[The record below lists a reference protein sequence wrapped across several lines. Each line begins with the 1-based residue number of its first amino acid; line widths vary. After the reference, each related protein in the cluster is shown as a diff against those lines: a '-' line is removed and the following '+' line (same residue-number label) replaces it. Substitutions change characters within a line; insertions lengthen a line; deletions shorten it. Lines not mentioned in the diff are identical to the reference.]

1 MGKRNRPNY
10 GAVLKTTKD
19 NLFMTHYPFTRL
31 TSSLLLSLVMT
42 HTPVMADKIEDAL
55 IATSKNNPDLQEV
68 RQNVRSGHEKIVQAT
83 ASWRPTVDASASI
96 SGSQVANSGNQK
108 SSGGSTPGG
117 SATNT
122 RQGALTVKQNLFN
135 GGSTVS
141 AVSGVENSIKSSWA
155 SLDVAEQNIFLQAA
169 EAFLNLLSNY
179 SEVTLLK
186 ANELA
191 LKKTLEATQD
201 KFNIGEETRTSVAQ
215 AEGKYAEA
223 VAKRQTSEATL
234 EGYKATYTRITGLK
248 PGNLE
253 KPIGHDGLP
262 DKVEKAIENAQN
274 QNPSIIAAQFD
285 YLAAKDDIG
294 KVGGQLLPKLDLT
307 AQSARTEARSS
318 THYIFND
325 RDYRSNDFN
334 TNNSVT
340 LNLTVPLYE
349 GGSVRSQKREAHE
362 VSTAK
367 RIAVEKVRR
376 QVIEQ
381 AIQFWQNFIA
391 AKANIASFKKQVQ
404 ASEVSLEGTKQEM
417 EVGSKILLDVLNAQS
432 DLLNAQLQLVRAEK
446 DYFLGGYRLMAAMGQ
461 LNSKYLKLN
470 LEHFNP
476 QAHFQQVRRQI

>member
-1 MGKRNRPNY
+1 MGKANRPIY
-10 GAVLKTTKD
+10 GAILKTKKD
-19 NLFMTHYPFTRL
+19 ILFMKHYPFARL
-31 TSSLLLSLVMT
+31 TSSLLISLTIVNV
-42 HTPVMADKIEDAL
+42 PVMADKIEDAL

-83 ASWRPTVDASASI
+83 SSWRPTVDASLGI
-96 SGSQVANSGNQK
+96 TGSQVASSGNQK
-108 SSGGSTPGG
+108 SIASSAGG

-122 RQGALTVKQNLFN
+122 RQGTLTLKQNLFN

-141 AVSGVENSIKSSWA
+141 TVSGAENNIKSSWA
-155 SLDVAEQNIFLQAA
+155 SLDVAEQNVFLQAA
-169 EAFLNLLSNY
+169 EAYLNLLSND
-179 SEVTLLK
+179 SEVALLK

-191 LKKTLEATQD
+191 LKTTLEATQD

-248 PGNLE
+248 AGKLD
-253 KPIGHDGLP
+253 KPLGHDGLP

-294 KVGGQLLPKLDLT
+294 KIGGKLLPTLDFT
-307 AQSARTEARSS
+307 AQSSRSEARSS
-318 THYIFND
+318 NHYVSSDKDI
-325 RDYRSNDFN
+325 RYNDFS
-334 TNNSVT
+334 TNNQVA
-340 LNLTVPLYE
+340 LNLTIPLYE
-349 GGSVRSQKREAHE
+349 GGAIRSQKREAHE
-362 VSTAK
+362 ASTAK

-391 AKANIASFKKQVQ
+391 AKANIENFKKQVK
-404 ASEVSLEGTKQEM
+404 ASEVSLDGTKQEM

-432 DLLNAQLQLVRAEK
+432 ELLNAQLQLVKAEK

-461 LNSKYLKLN
+461 LNAKYLKLN
-470 LEHFNP
+470 LEQFNP